1 MNGVYGVEIVQ
12 SEEVIVRIGLLQN
25 DAGTLS
31 YVVKLPIN
39 NTGEGRKHMQIVRI
53 MLNGLLD

>member
-39 NTGEGRKHMQIVRI
+39 NTGEGRKHMQSICK
-53 MLNGLLD
+53 LSE